1 MTEECIVLE
10 KRLLAIQYLIKTI
23 QKIQIVL
30 VASLA
35 TLSNGIYPKEV
46 RYLLE
51 VAGIILASR
60 YYNYMIEIKDSSEHI
75 KVINENKSVV
85 LDFWAPWCG
94 PCKAVMPLLEKLS
107 KDYTEVT
114 FAKISVEDN
123 KAISDLY
130 NVSAV
135 PTLVYLRNGEVKS
148 TQQGITSQSSIEEK
162 INSII
167 D

>member
-1 MTEECIVLE
+1 
-10 KRLLAIQYLIKTI
+10 
-23 QKIQIVL
+23 
-30 VASLA
+30 
-35 TLSNGIYPKEV
+35 
-46 RYLLE
+46 
-51 VAGIILASR
+51 
-60 YYNYMIEIKDSSEHI
+60 MIEIKDSAEHI
-75 KVINENKSVV
+75 KVINDNKSVV

-135 PTLVYLRNGEVKS
+135 PTLVYLRNGEIKS
-148 TQQGITSQSSIEEK
+148 TQQGITSQSSIAPLTNGLTSCSSVK
-162 INSII
+162 LVPGPSSSTLINQLSL
-167 D
+167 